1 MRKICFCI
9 LLFSMSVMFDTK
21 VSAEYVSLL
30 KDLDVTNGFMIQY
43 DKDTP
48 FYTVELDEGES
59 LPQIIAVPKNED
71 CTVKIDVA
79 QGDLC
84 WFCLVDTSQGV
95 VVGQSNSDFAYHKSR

>member
-43 DKDTP
+43 DKDTH
-48 FYTVELDEGES
+48 FYTVELDEG
-59 LPQIIAVPKNED
+59 
-71 CTVKIDVA
+71 
-79 QGDLC
+79 
-84 WFCLVDTSQGV
+84 
-95 VVGQSNSDFAYHKSR
+95 